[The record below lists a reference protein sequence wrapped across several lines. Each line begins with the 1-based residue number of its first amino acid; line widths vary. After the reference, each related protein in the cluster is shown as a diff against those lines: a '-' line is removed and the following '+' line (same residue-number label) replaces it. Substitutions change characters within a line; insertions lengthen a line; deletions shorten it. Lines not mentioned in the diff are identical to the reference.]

1 MCSSMGRDDAES
13 MSTMDLVDA
22 AAGIASELACRDAP
36 DSGAVCMELAESLGR
51 TVDLCESALSGLVAR
66 VDVT

>member
-1 MCSSMGRDDAES
+1 MSSSRVDVES
-13 MSTMDLVDA
+13 MSTMELVDA
-22 AAGIASELACRDAP
+22 AVAIASELARRDAP
-36 DSGAVCMELAESLGR
+36 ESGAVCMELAESLGR